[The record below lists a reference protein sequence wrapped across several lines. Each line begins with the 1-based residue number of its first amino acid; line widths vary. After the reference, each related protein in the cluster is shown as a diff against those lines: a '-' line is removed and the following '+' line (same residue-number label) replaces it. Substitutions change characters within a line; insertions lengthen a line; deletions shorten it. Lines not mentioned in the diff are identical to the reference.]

1 ARTGIYSGEGYRWN
15 INVGGAQGKLYY
27 QLGLSQLRQETFP
40 LSKDFTPVEY
50 QIITTERMH
59 SAMMSKRVLKSD
71 IHLLKIRN
79 THWDMCC
86 KTDRR
91 AILHIWVI
99 VHDFGIG
106 RPGINRACT
115 SSVTPDW
122 ANSAA

>member
-1 ARTGIYSGEGYRWN
+1 MSGAPKESYTINWGFPNSGKKLSRCQKISRPWN
-15 INVGGAQGKLYY
+15 IKW
-27 QLGLSQLRQETFP
+27 
-40 LSKDFTPVEY
+40 
-50 QIITTERMH
+50 ITTERMH

-91 AILHIWVI
+91 AILHIWVV
-99 VHDFGIG
+99 VHDLGIG